1 MNFKIGDRVKVNNT
15 TGVIVGFLQNYPE
28 LALIRHKGSG
38 HDGSNNGNLTDHL
51 GNVIG
56 DSKQPTRDHYYFR
69 VAELKLCKE
78 SNVIKLLNRI
88 DDLQELP

>member
-1 MNFKIGDRVKVNNT
+1 MFKVGDRVRVNNT

-38 HDGSNNGNLTDHL
+38 HNGSNNGNLIDHL
-51 GNVIG
+51 GNIIG
-56 DSKQPTRDHYYFR
+56 DSEQPTRDHHYFP
-69 VAELKLCKE
+69 VDDLKLCKE
-78 SNVIKLLNRI
+78 SNVIEILKRI